1 MTDVKRLLEVQ
12 KLKLRNLHEYDLKK
26 QGKHDFSNAFLDH
39 ETLSKNLV
47 HFELFCSLV
56 LGAVQHLKL
65 GGWSAGDI
73 FDRIMGL
80 GLLQG
85 TADGEVQRDSHR
97 WS

>member
-26 QGKHDFSNAFLDH
+26 QGKHDFSNALLDH
-39 ETLSKNLV
+39 ETPSKNLV

-65 GGWSAGDI
+65 
-73 FDRIMGL
+73 
-80 GLLQG
+80 
-85 TADGEVQRDSHR
+85 
-97 WS
+97 